1 MTHCALKTFI
11 YKTPRPEST
20 VAYVRLCV
28 SILNNTAV
36 IDVNLLGLGL
46 VIFAKISNTNMRF
59 PFTQTCLAKS
69 HPPWAWLAYQSFKN
83 NREK

>member
-46 VIFAKISNTNMRF
+46 VIFAKISKHQYALSFYPNLSCQK
-59 PFTQTCLAKS
+59 PPSLSLAS
-69 HPPWAWLAYQSFKN
+69 LPII
-83 NREK
+83 